1 MSPRVQEAAVPVSA
15 VTWPRSSWGEDN
27 IHQYC
32 DHADP
37 RGQADIM
44 GAGAETD
51 FCYSP
56 TSNCHNGEEVV

>member
-32 DHADP
+32 DHAAP

-44 GAGAETD
+44 GAEQKQISVTLQH
-51 FCYSP
+51 P
-56 TSNCHNGEEVV
+56 TVITGEEVV